1 MNSKSISIPS
11 NSPVN
16 NIPSDYY
23 PEGCGFWFEIPEGLD
38 AGKKMFYKDCK
49 HGTGNPETTIVFIH
63 GNE

>member
-1 MNSKSISIPS
+1 VLNEMNSKSNSIPS

-38 AGKKMFYKDCK
+38 SGKKMFYKDSQ
-49 HGTGNPETTIVFIH
+49 HGTGNP
-63 GNE
+63 